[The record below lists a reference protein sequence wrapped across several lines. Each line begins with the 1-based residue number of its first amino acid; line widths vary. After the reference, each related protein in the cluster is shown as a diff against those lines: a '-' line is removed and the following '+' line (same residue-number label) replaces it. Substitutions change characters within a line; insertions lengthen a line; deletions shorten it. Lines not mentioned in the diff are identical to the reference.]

1 MVKDDFPDRISD
13 MITGVILGLVIGFIL
28 GNLTGF
34 VAGYML
40 ARATTTKPSGI
51 VFGRDAN
58 GNIVSINYV

>member
-1 MVKDDFPDRISD
+1 LVKDDFPDRISD

-40 ARATTTKPSGI
+40 ARATTTKPMGI
-51 VFGRDAN
+51 AFGRDAS

>member
-1 MVKDDFPDRISD
+1 